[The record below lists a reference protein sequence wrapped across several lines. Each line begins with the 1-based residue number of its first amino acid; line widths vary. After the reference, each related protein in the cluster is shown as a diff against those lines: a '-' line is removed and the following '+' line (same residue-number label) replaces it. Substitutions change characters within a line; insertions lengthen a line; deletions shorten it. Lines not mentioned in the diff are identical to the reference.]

1 MRLYTGGSARAAGVK
16 RCTRPLSLCQSFQLR
31 SRRPLPS
38 TPKLFD
44 ICVEPRLRAPTPARW
59 MKAPN
64 VGDQGRIFAEK
75 RFVPGQTAFS
85 LGTGALAS
93 SGTEQGEGTGA
104 V

>member
-1 MRLYTGGSARAAGVK
+1 M
-16 RCTRPLSLCQSFQLR
+16 PEF
-31 SRRPLPS
+31 S
-38 TPKLFD
+38 TVFATTFAVHAKTFD

-85 LGTGALAS
+85 LGTGALCMINL
-93 SGTEQGEGTGA
+93 GQN
-104 V
+104 